1 MNDSDRYYF
10 HKNTVYRIAYS
21 YMGNATDA
29 EDIMQNAF
37 LILFQKEIGFE
48 SIEDEKRWLIRVT
61 INLCL
66 NEKKS
71 FWRRNRRSLEDVHS
85 CYSNETEHEVRDA
98 IRRLKPKNKAC
109 IHLHYIEGYSI
120 SEIAEILQISE
131 SAVKMRL
138 KRGRQQLKIELE
150 N

>member
-1 MNDSDRYYF
+1 MNFSDRYYF

-21 YMGNATDA
+21 YMGNPADA

-37 LILFQKEIGFE
+37 LALFQRKWEFD
-48 SIEDEKRWLIRVT
+48 SMEDEKRWLIRVT

-71 FWRRNRRSLEDVHS
+71 FWHRKRASLEELPDY
-85 CYSNETEHEVRDA
+85 CTNETGREVQDA
-98 IRRLKPKNKAC
+98 IEHLKPKNKAC
-109 IHLHYIEGYSI
+109 IHLHYIEGYSV
-120 SEIAEILQISE
+120 SEIGEILQISE

-138 KRGRQQLKIELE
+138 KRGRQQLKMELE
-150 N
+150 H

>member
-1 MNDSDRYYF
+1 MNYSDRYYF

-21 YMGNATDA
+21 YMRNAADA

-37 LILFQKEIGFE
+37 LILFQKELEFE

-71 FWRRNRRSLEDVHS
+71 FWRRNRASLEDI
-85 CYSNETEHEVRDA
+85 YSYCTNETEREVHDA
-98 IRRLKPKNKAC
+98 IGRLKPKNKAC
-109 IHLHYIEGYSI
+109 IHLHYIEGYSV

-138 KRGRQQLKIELE
+138 KRGRQQLKVELE